1 MKQRL
6 LQGMSVLLFGFTLLM
21 LVWVWNWGPLEARLR
36 ERLQS
41 TLGGLFK
48 VVLHVEGLDYRVYP
62 RPFIKLEGV
71 HVGMPGSLASEF
83 LVIDSLIAYP
93 DLKGLFGGNLSFHSI
108 WLNHPVLSLIR
119 DQQGLRIKGTE
130 APPVS
135 VNVHSGSTELSAP
148 ETSNQWLDLPG
159 IVNIQGLNGIEC
171 ELTLEDDIARQQH
184 VLSPLTLYSAVKIRE
199 GVVTFEAVRLK
210 ARIHGDTVKK
220 VPSKLLTFLEI
231 PQLEVKPIRFEGRF
245 RALSASDPEML
256 NESVLSVKSKPMK
269 LEQFILAGD
278 GSQPMWFKAKIRLE
292 YRKQRGERHD
302 QLQIHLDE
310 GTLLPAF
317 RPLTELKAMIEL
329 KQMDDTW
336 QWYQRGTFKLN
347 GVGITM
353 DSEGTLFPISAYWNS
368 KIKLMGLSGQTE
380 LAAQSDVDGT
390 HLRLHAQG
398 IDWQPLLKIAQP
410 SQSPRIE
417 GLIDH
422 LDIDARAPRGKSVFK
437 HLQGSVFLG
446 MGKGAINDF
455 NLPSAILKGYDSG
468 LLERSGDHE
477 TRRVED
483 FLHTNR
489 TLFKELRLS
498 GHLKGT
504 GLLLDQLE
512 ISDDNFHVDAAGEW
526 VHQIPEQL
534 HGQLTLESHNRTELE
549 HLSPVIQKDKR
560 RPGGFTFRLDPESG
574 DFKRD
579 K

>member
-1 MKQRL
+1 
-6 LQGMSVLLFGFTLLM
+6 MSVFIFGLLVLSLA
-21 LVWVWNWGPLEARLR
+21 LVWNRSQFEVQVR

-48 VVLHVEGLDYRVYP
+48 LVLHVESLDYRLYP

-93 DLKGLFGGNLSFHSI
+93 DLKGLFGGKLSFQSI
-108 WLNHPVLSLIR
+108 WVNHPVLSLIR

-130 APPVS
+130 APPAS
-135 VNVHSGSTELSAP
+135 VNVHSNPTELSAP
-148 ETSNQWLDLPG
+148 ETSHQWLDLPG

-171 ELTLEDDIARQQH
+171 EMTLEDDIAHQQY
-184 VLSPLTLYSAVKIRE
+184 VLSPLTLYSAMKIRE
-199 GVVTFEAVRLK
+199 GVVTLEAVRLK

-220 VPSKLLTFLEI
+220 LPSKLLTFLEI
-231 PQLEVKPIRFEGRF
+231 PQIEVKPIRFEGRF
-245 RALSASDPEML
+245 RALSASGPETL
-256 NESVLSVKSKPMK
+256 DTPVLSVKSKPMK
-269 LEQFILAGD
+269 LEQFILIGD
-278 GSQPMWFKAKIRLE
+278 GSQPMWFKAKIRLD

-302 QLQIHLDE
+302 QIQIHLDE

-317 RPLTELKAMIEL
+317 RPLTELKAVIEL
-329 KQMDDTW
+329 EEMDDTW
-336 QWYQRGTFKLN
+336 HWYQRGTFKLN
-347 GVGITM
+347 SVGITM
-353 DSEGTLFPISAYWNS
+353 DSEGTLFPISAYWSS

-390 HLRLHAQG
+390 HLHLHAQG
-398 IDWQPLLKIAQP
+398 IDWQALLKIAQP

-422 LDIDARAPRGKSVFK
+422 LDIDARSPRGKSVIK
-437 HLQGSVFLG
+437 HLQGSVFMG

-455 NLPSAILKGYDSG
+455 NLPSAILRAYDPG
-468 LLERSGDHE
+468 LLERPGGHE

-483 FLHTNR
+483 FLHKNQ
-489 TLFKELRLS
+489 TLFNEFRLS

-504 GLLLDQLE
+504 GLLMDQLE
-512 ISDDNFHVDAAGEW
+512 ISDDDFHIEAAGEW
-526 VHQIPEQL
+526 VHQIPEQF
-534 HGQLTLESHNRTELE
+534 HGQLTLEPQNRWELE

-560 RPGGFTFRLDPESG
+560 RAEGFTFRLDPESG